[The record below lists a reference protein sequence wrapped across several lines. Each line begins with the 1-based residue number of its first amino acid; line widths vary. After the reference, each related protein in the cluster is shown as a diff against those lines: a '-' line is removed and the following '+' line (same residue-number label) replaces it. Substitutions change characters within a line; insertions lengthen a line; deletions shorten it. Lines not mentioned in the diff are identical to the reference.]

1 MWREKLQQPEK
12 RLVLGNER
20 LLDTA
25 FPLIAGKRLGL
36 ITNPSGVDSCLR
48 ATADQLHQVQG
59 VELVVLFG
67 PEHGIRGDAAD
78 GTPVDATR
86 DQQTGVLAHS
96 LYGERRQPN
105 EAMLRNLDALIFDI
119 QDVGVRFYT
128 YLYTMSLSMV
138 ACAHRGLPFIVL
150 DRPNPIGG
158 SAVEGN
164 VLDPA
169 FASFVGLYPIPIR
182 YGMSVGELARLF
194 NEEFSLGADL
204 HVVEMHGWQRS
215 SYWETTGLPWLPPSP
230 NMPTVDT
237 AVVYPGMC
245 YFEGTNISEGRG
257 TTKPFEQVGA
267 PFIEAARLA
276 DQLNTLELPGTLFRP
291 VYFQPSAGKYAGDTC
306 QGIQVHVLDR
316 RIFQPVRTGL
326 EALAAIK
333 RLWPQEFA
341 WHIPQSGIHNFDRL
355 AGTNQMRLELDAGTP
370 VSELLASWEP
380 ELQKFDKL
388 RKNYLL
394 Y

>member
-1 MWREKLQQPEK
+1 MWKEKLQQPEN

-48 ATADQLHQVQG
+48 TTADRLHQIQG
-59 VELVVLFG
+59 VELVRLFG

-78 GTPVDATR
+78 GVPVDAVR
-86 DQQTGVLAHS
+86 DRQTGVLAHS
-96 LYGERRQPN
+96 LYGGQRQPDA
-105 EAMLRNLDALIFDI
+105 AMLQNLDALIFDI

-128 YLYTMSLSMV
+128 YLYTMSLSMA
-138 ACAHRGLPFIVL
+138 ACARCDLPFIVL

-194 NEEFSLGADL
+194 NEEFSLGAEL
-204 HVVEMHGWQRS
+204 HVVPMQSWSRS
-215 SYWETTGLPWLPPSP
+215 SYWEKTGLSWLPPSP

-276 DQLNTLELPGTLFRP
+276 DQLNTLELPGVLFRP
-291 VYFQPSAGKYAGDTC
+291 VYFQPSAGKYAGATC
-306 QGIQVHVLDR
+306 QGFQVHVIDR
-316 RIFQPVRTGL
+316 QVFQPVRTGL

-333 RLWPQEFA
+333 RLWPQEFS
-341 WHIPQSGIHNFDRL
+341 WHIPPGGIHNFDRL
-355 AGTNQMRLELDAGTP
+355 AGTDQMRLALDAGTP
-370 VSELLASWEP
+370 VGELMASWEP
-380 ELQKFDKL
+380 ELQKFANL